1 MKRVKLILCLLGGLG
16 IAVWSFFRAER
27 SADYRQTTGL
37 VFGTVYHLTYRHSA
51 DLKSEVEAELQR
63 FDLSLSPFNEASVIS
78 KVNRNETV
86 RPDSFF
92 CHCFERAMQ
101 LSRQTE
107 GAFDITVAPLVN
119 AWGFGHEQTQ
129 FPDSQAV
136 DSLRRLV
143 GYERVSLTPEG
154 VHKEDA
160 RMQLTCSAVA
170 KGYAVDVVAALLARK
185 GIADYMV
192 EIGGEVVVSGKNP
205 EGGPWRIGVNRPIE
219 DSLSTRQ
226 DLQTV
231 LTLTH
236 GAMAT
241 SGNYRNYYYR
251 EGKKY
256 GHTID
261 PRTGYPVLH
270 NLLSVTVV
278 AEDCLT
284 ADALATAFMVMGVEA
299 SLNYCLR
306 HPEIRAYFIVA
317 APSGGYEE
325 VFTDGMQALMQPG
338 ATSAKPGDFKADRP

>member
-1 MKRVKLILCLLGGLG
+1 MKRTKLTLCLLGILG
-16 IAVWSFFRAER
+16 IAAWSFFRAER
-27 SADYRQTTGL
+27 SAGYRQTAGL
-37 VFGTVYHLTYRHSA
+37 VFGTIYHLTYRHA
-51 DLKSEVEAELQR
+51 DDLKAEVEAELRR
-63 FDLSLSPFNEASVIS
+63 FDLSLSPFNEASIIS
-78 KVNRNETV
+78 KINRNEPV

-92 CHCFERAMQ
+92 SHCFERAKL

-143 GYERVSLTPEG
+143 GYERVHLTSEG
-154 VHKEDA
+154 VNKADP
-160 RMQLTCSAVA
+160 RMQLTCSAIA

-185 GIADYMV
+185 GIDDYMV
-192 EIGGEVVVSGKNP
+192 DIGGEVVVSGKNP
-205 EGGPWRIGVNRPIE
+205 EGKPWRIGVNRPIE

-231 LTLTH
+231 LALTH

-278 AEDCLT
+278 APDCLT

-299 SLNYCLR
+299 ALNYCRR
-306 HPEIRAYFIVA
+306 HPQVQAYFIVA
-317 APSGGYEE
+317 TPSGDYEE
-325 VFTDGMQALMQPG
+325 VFTDGMQAWMQPG
-338 ATSAKPGDFKADRP
+338 ATSARP